1 MDWSWSAGGWWW
13 MTIAMVVFWG
23 LVAWVAFTLA
33 RRPGAED
40 GGSRSAADILAERYA
55 QGEIDDEEYQRRRAA
70 LRH

>member
-1 MDWSWSAGGWWW
+1 

-23 LVAWVAFTLA
+23 LVAWVVLTLV
-33 RRPGAED
+33 RRPGAD
-40 GGSRSAADILAERYA
+40 GGGSRRAADILAERYA